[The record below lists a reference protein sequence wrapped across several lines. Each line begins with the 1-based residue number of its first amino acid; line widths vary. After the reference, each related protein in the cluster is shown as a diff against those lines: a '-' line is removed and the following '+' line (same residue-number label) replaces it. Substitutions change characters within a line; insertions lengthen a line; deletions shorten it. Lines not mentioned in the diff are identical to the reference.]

1 MNEDTMKDIERLK
14 AALDQKSLKL
24 SDAYK
29 KISRLTLGEET
40 PRKLQDILCSTTF
53 HLGTAMRQYKQM
65 LADPTLGEQDRKRLQ
80 GQSNDC
86 ADLLGLFRFIRIP
99 DRAKEVA

>member
-53 HLGTAMRQYKQM
+53 HLRTAMRQYKQM
-65 LADPTLGEQDRKRLQ
+65 LADPSLDEQNRKKLQ
-80 GQSNDC
+80 GQQADC
-86 ADLLGLFRFIRIP
+86 NDLLEMFRYIHVPENER
-99 DRAKEVA
+99 K